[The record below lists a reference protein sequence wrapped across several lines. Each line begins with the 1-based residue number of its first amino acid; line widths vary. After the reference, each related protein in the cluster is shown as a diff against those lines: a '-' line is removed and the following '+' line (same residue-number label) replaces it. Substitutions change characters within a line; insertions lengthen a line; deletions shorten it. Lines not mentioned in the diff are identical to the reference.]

1 MRALEKTFIAV
12 VASEFHERCALKAKL
27 LDHED
32 RYQVH
37 CLSSGREG
45 FEFCHT
51 HPIDCVVV
59 GFTLKDADWQEF
71 LDLHQSL
78 HLTHVP
84 VVPIAEDVAH
94 ASPDDINMLCDSIDA
109 AVAQAHAQY
118 EPQSAE
124 PARVH

>member
-12 VASEFHERCALKAKL
+12 VATEFDERAALKSKL

-37 CLSSGREG
+37 CLRGGREG
-45 FEFCHT
+45 FEFCQA

-59 GFTLKDADWQEF
+59 GFTLADADWREF
-71 LDLHQSL
+71 LDLHQSM
-78 HLTHVP
+78 HLSHVP

-94 ASPDDINMLCDSIDA
+94 ASAEEIDMLCESIDA
-109 AVAQAHAQY
+109 AVAQAHFEPVAPPAQI
-118 EPQSAE
+118 
-124 PARVH
+124 H

>member
-12 VASEFHERCALKAKL
+12 VASDFDERAALKSKL

-37 CLSSGREG
+37 CLRSGREG

-59 GFTLKDADWQEF
+59 GFTLKDTDWREF
-71 LDLHQSL
+71 LELHQSL
-78 HLTHVP
+78 HLSHVP

-94 ASPDDINMLCDSIDA
+94 ASEDDIDLLCASIDA
-109 AVAQAHAQY
+109 AVAQAQF
-118 EPQSAE
+118 EPVDPPSQI
-124 PARVH
+124 H